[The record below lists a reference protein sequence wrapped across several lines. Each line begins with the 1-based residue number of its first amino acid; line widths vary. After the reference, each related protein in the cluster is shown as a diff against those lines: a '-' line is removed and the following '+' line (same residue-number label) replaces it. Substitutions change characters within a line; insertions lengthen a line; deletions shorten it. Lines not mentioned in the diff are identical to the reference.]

1 MSDMSD
7 RAPLILPYAGTTP
20 SFASPVVHA
29 GEGAAVLGRATLGK
43 AAWLGA
49 RSVIRADGHYV
60 KIGDDFRLGAG
71 STVHIAHDFL
81 PTEIGSGVTVGNNSV
96 VHACTVGDNVHIG
109 NDVVILDGSKV
120 ATNCAIADGSILF
133 PRTELEGGWLYEGMP
148 AKPVRRLEKGELE
161 HLHAASRAA
170 GDISPDSAL
179 SAAETPAGAIFVAA
193 SARLSGSIET
203 KGDNGI
209 WFGCD
214 LEAGSHV
221 ITVGK
226 NTNIQDNS
234 VLRCEGADIVI
245 GADSTIGHNVTMT
258 DCTVGDR
265 SLVGIG
271 AVVAPGTKIGNDVL
285 LAAGA
290 RTDPGQV
297 LEDDSFYAGRPARRM
312 APLDERKRSLIALTW
327 PTYCDY
333 ARRFEVEQRKAG
345 ENV

>member
-1 MSDMSD
+1 MSDH
-7 RAPLILPYAGTTP
+7 APLILPYAGIMP
-20 SFASPVVHA
+20 SFATPIIHA

-49 RSVIRADGHYV
+49 RSVVRADGHYV

-81 PTEIGSGVTVGNNSV
+81 PSEIGNGVTAGANSV
-96 VHACTVGDNVHIG
+96 IHACTVGDNVHIG
-109 NDVVILDGSKV
+109 DDVVILDGSKV
-120 ATNCAIADGSILF
+120 GSDCAITDGSILY
-133 PRTELEGGWLYEGMP
+133 PRTELESGWLYEGMP
-148 AKPVRRLEKGELE
+148 AKPVRRLDDGELE
-161 HLHAASRAA
+161 RMHAVSRARSDKPSD
-170 GDISPDSAL
+170 GEPG
-179 SAAETPAGAIFVAA
+179 AAEKPAGAILVAA
-193 SARLSGSIET
+193 SARLSGRIDT
-203 KGDNGI
+203 QGDNGI

-214 LEAGSHV
+214 LDAGDHV
-221 ITVGK
+221 IRVGR

-245 GADSTIGHNVTMT
+245 GVDATIGHNVTMS

-271 AVVAPGTKIGNDVL
+271 TVVAPGTRIGNDVL

-290 RTDPGQV
+290 RTEPRQV
-297 LEDDSFYAGRPARRM
+297 LEDDSFYAGRPAKRM
-312 APLDERKRSLIALTW
+312 AALDERKRMLIAGTW

-333 ARRFEVEQRKAG
+333 ARRFAAAQKDALER
-345 ENV
+345 